1 MVYQGPGPREG
12 NKACSFLFLY
22 SPQYTL
28 LYPLFPPF
36 ERSLKET
43 TGGFLEVVVLD
54 PKQDVSI
61 FQ

>member
-1 MVYQGPGPREG
+1 MLIP
-12 NKACSFLFLY
+12 A
-22 SPQYTL
+22 
-28 LYPLFPPF
+28 PLFPPVYPPLPSLSPKSTF